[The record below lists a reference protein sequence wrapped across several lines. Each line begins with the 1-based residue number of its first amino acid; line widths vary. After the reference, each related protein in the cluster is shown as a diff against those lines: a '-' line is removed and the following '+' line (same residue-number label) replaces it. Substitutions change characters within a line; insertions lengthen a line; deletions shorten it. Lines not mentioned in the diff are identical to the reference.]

1 MRNLEAVSTHLFMM
15 GQSFDTKEL
24 IELRRRTPQVVEK
37 WFGAYADKLYT
48 FIFYR
53 VGKDADLAAE
63 LVQETFV
70 SAIRKIEEF
79 DPEQGSMCT
88 WLSFLS
94 KNHISKALKDR
105 GKLKSLERAWAELD
119 SKLADAF
126 AKIATESLPDEV
138 MLRQETAEL
147 VQMTL
152 ANIPDNYRTALK
164 AHYYLKKSIKEMA
177 QSMGVEDGAVK
188 TLLYRARKAF
198 EEAFLKFDESFGGPR
213 IIKGGTD
220 V

>member
-1 MRNLEAVSTHLFMM
+1 MM
-15 GQSFDTKEL
+15 GQSFDKEEL
-24 IELRRRTPQVVEK
+24 AELRRRTPQAVER
-37 WFGAYADKLYT
+37 WFGEYADKLYT

-79 DPEQGSMCT
+79 DPEKGSMYT

-105 GKLKSLERAWAELD
+105 GKQKSLEQVWANLD
-119 SKLADAF
+119 SGLADAF
-126 AKIATESLPDEV
+126 ARIATEPLPDEI
-138 MLRQETAEL
+138 MARQETTEL

-152 ANIPDNYRTALK
+152 ANIPDNYRMALR
-164 AHYYLKKSIKEMA
+164 AHYYHKKSIKEMA
-177 QSMGVEDGAVK
+177 KCMGAEEGAVK
-188 TLLYRARKAF
+188 TLLHRARKAF
-198 EEAFLKFDESFGGPR
+198 EEAFLKFNESFGGPHV
-213 IIKGGTD
+213 IKGGAD